1 MQKIFSRIHAIPQ
14 LSSLGSP
21 GIDPLSPPAFP
32 MSKCRYWLHPQEG
45 HPELLPPPHMGH
57 KPGMG
62 RAQKQG
68 DHSSELLAQRQQDAA
83 GGWIG
88 KSPIKIKSQGID

>member
-45 HPELLPPPHMGH
+45 HPELLPPPYGSQTGH
-57 KPGMG
+57 G
-62 RAQKQG
+62 
-68 DHSSELLAQRQQDAA
+68 E
-83 GGWIG
+83 
-88 KSPIKIKSQGID
+88 SPEARGPQL

>member
-45 HPELLPPPHMGH
+45 HPELLPPPIWVTN
-57 KPGMG
+57 
-62 RAQKQG
+62 RAWG
-68 DHSSELLAQRQQDAA
+68 EPSSKGTTALSCSLSASKMLQEA
-83 GGWIG
+83 G
-88 KSPIKIKSQGID
+88 